1 MSSIYSFYF
10 GKSVFP
16 IMCIIIWDEMGYNIY
31 ILNERRKCMA
41 KTIEDMI
48 NDIVHEQVDQV
59 IDEKVEDH
67 HKIEDLE
74 SRVAS
79 LEERIE
85 DLLEAIRSEYKG
97 SKLEDKIKHI

>member
-1 MSSIYSFYF
+1 
-10 GKSVFP
+10 
-16 IMCIIIWDEMGYNIY
+16 
-31 ILNERRKCMA
+31 MA
-41 KTIEDMI
+41 TSYDKI
-48 NDIVHEQVDQV
+48 
-59 IDEKVEDH
+59 EDH
-67 HKIEDLE
+67 HRTEDLE

>member
-1 MSSIYSFYF
+1 
-10 GKSVFP
+10 
-16 IMCIIIWDEMGYNIY
+16 
-31 ILNERRKCMA
+31 MA
-41 KTIEDMI
+41 NTIEDLI
-48 NDIVHEQVDQV
+48 NDLIHEQVDQV

-85 DLLEAIRSEYKG
+85 ELLQALREKG
-97 SKLEDKIKHI
+97 GNPTLTQEIKHI

>member
-1 MSSIYSFYF
+1 
-10 GKSVFP
+10 
-16 IMCIIIWDEMGYNIY
+16 
-31 ILNERRKCMA
+31 MA
-41 KTIEDMI
+41 NTIEDMI

-79 LEERIE
+79 LE
-85 DLLEAIRSEYKG
+85 DADMLASCPGTPSL
-97 SKLEDKIKHI
+97 

>member
-1 MSSIYSFYF
+1 MT
-10 GKSVFP
+10 
-16 IMCIIIWDEMGYNIY
+16 N
-31 ILNERRKCMA
+31 
-41 KTIEDMI
+41 TIEDIINEQI
-48 NDIVHEQVDQV
+48 NDQGDQV
-59 IDEKVEDH
+59 IDDKIEDH
-67 HKIEDLE
+67 HRTEDLE